1 MVVGMDEPFKQ
12 LPAGEEGLPDKLS
25 VVDLIIE
32 TMKQALLRGDVMP
45 GQRLP
50 SEPDLAEQFGVSR
63 SAVREAM
70 KVLSALGVITI
81 RHGSGTYI
89 AESASPKVLNP
100 LIFGMMLEPAFSP
113 EFTEFRASLQLSYCQ
128 LASTNATASDL
139 REFEQQIR
147 ALEQA
152 QRQNAMPEA
161 LVRLEFQIHLLI
173 LQATHNHLLQ
183 QLGRTAEEL
192 FFYTLV
198 NRLTPYEHFEGG
210 AESYRLL
217 YEAIRAQNSA
227 QIQEALKVNGSYW
240 QQVIAQTY

>member
-1 MVVGMDEPFKQ
+1 MVVGMDEPFTQ
-12 LPAGEEGLPDKLS
+12 LPSGDEGLPDNLS

-128 LASTNATASDL
+128 LASLNATADDL
-139 REFEQQIR
+139 QEFEQR
-147 ALEQA
+147 VKALEQA

-161 LVRLEFQIHLLI
+161 TVRLEFQIHSTI

-192 FFYTLV
+192 FFYTLI
-198 NRLTPYEHFEGG
+198 NRLTPFEQVDGG
-210 AESYRLL
+210 VESYRQL
-217 YEAIRAQNSA
+217 YRAIKVQDTL
-227 QIQEALKVNGSYW
+227 QILEALRLNGSYW

>member
-1 MVVGMDEPFKQ
+1 MDEPFTQ
-12 LPAGEEGLPDKLS
+12 LASPGEEALSGNLS

-113 EFTEFRASLQLSYCQ
+113 EFTEFRAALQLSYCQ
-128 LASTNATASDL
+128 LASQNATAEDL
-139 REFEQQIR
+139 NALEQHVKQ
-147 ALEQA
+147 LEQA
-152 QRQNAMPEA
+152 QRHNVMPET
-161 LVRLEFQIHLLI
+161 LVRLEFHLHLRI
-173 LQATHNHLLQ
+173 LQAAHNHLVQ

-192 FFYTLV
+192 FFYTLI
-198 NRLTPYEHFEGG
+198 NRLTPYEQFDGG
-210 AESYRLL
+210 AESYRQL
-217 YEAIRAQNSA
+217 YAAIKAQDVVSLT
-227 QIQEALKVNGSYW
+227 EALQRNGRYW